1 MNRPKIG
8 SKYLISSLVL
18 NRNSTNSNNNNTS
31 TNSNTNNNLK
41 PEHNLKTLFGFIGSH
56 SIILK
61 PETFTSF
68 SVDQYF
74 TKLLEKSTNTFVVP
88 VLWSG
93 HV

>member
-18 NRNSTNSNNNNTS
+18 NRNCTNSS
-31 TNSNTNNNLK
+31 NSNTNNNLK
-41 PEHNLKTLFGFIGSH
+41 PEHNLVALTGFIGSH